1 MSRKKKKFA
10 SLEELEERKN
20 SVFAKEL
27 EVFYAK
33 GITTLAEGEIIQGKI
48 VSITGKEVLVDI
60 GYKSEGILAL
70 EEFDDPS
77 DVKVDD
83 EINVLL
89 EKKEDENGMVI
100 VSKRKA
106 DRALGWERIINNYN
120 EGDNIEGR
128 VSRKVKG
135 GLMVDIGLDAFLP
148 ASQISLRG
156 AKNIDQ
162 YLGNTYEFM
171 IVKVN
176 KPRKNIVLSRREL
189 LLKEREVNRD
199 KLLKEIEVGQVRT
212 GLVKN
217 IADFGVFIDLGGV
230 DGLLHIT
237 DMSWGRISHPS
248 EMVAIGDNIDV
259 KILGIDKE
267 SNKISLGFKQKSSS
281 PWVGIDE
288 KYPAGSKLKG
298 KVVNIVPYGAF
309 IELEK
314 GVEGLIHISEFS
326 WTRRISHPSE
336 MLAIGDM
343 VEAVVLNLDIA
354 NQKIA
359 LGIKQT
365 EADPWKGISDKYPAG
380 EKVKGKV
387 RNLTDY
393 GAFVELEEGIDG
405 LIHISDMSWTKK
417 INNPSEFLKKGQKLE
432 VIVVSVD
439 EVNHKISLGLK
450 QLTDDPWTTLVE
462 KYQIGTQV
470 EGTITKITTFG
481 IFVEIDTELE
491 GLVHVTEIALEAT
504 MKVED
509 SFKVGDM
516 VKAKV
521 IKVDNE
527 QRKIGLTMKDEP
539 YQGETKA
546 KVAAEAKV
554 EVEVEAAPEVKV
566 EAESET
572 ESTSEDKA

>member
-1 MSRKKKKFA
+1 MSRKKKKIA
-10 SLEELEERKN
+10 SLEELEQRKD
-20 SVFAKEL
+20 SVFGKAL
-27 EVFYAK
+27 DAFYAK
-33 GITTLAEGEIIQGKI
+33 GITTLAEGEIIRGK
-48 VSITGKEVLVDI
+48 VVGITGKEVLVDI

-77 DVKVDD
+77 DVNVDD

-162 YLGNTYEFM
+162 YIGNTYQFM

-248 EMVAIGDNIDV
+248 EMVAIGDNIEV

-267 SNKISLGFKQKSSS
+267 SNKISLGLKQKSSS
-281 PWVGIDE
+281 PWVGIEE

-365 EADPWKGISDKYPAG
+365 ESDPWKGISDKYPAG
-380 EKVKGKV
+380 AKVKGKV

-432 VIVVSVD
+432 VVVVSVD

-450 QLTDDPWTTLVE
+450 QLTEDPWTALVE

-470 EGTITKITTFG
+470 EGIITKITTFG

-491 GLVHVTEIALEAT
+491 GLVHVTEIALEPT
-504 MKVED
+504 LKVED
-509 SFKVGDM
+509 SFKVGDT

-527 QRKIGLTMKDEP
+527 QRKIGLTMKDE
-539 YQGETKA
+539 TTS
-546 KVAAEAKV
+546 VAAKSDSDEKEA
-554 EVEVEAAPEVKV
+554 
-566 EAESET
+566 
-572 ESTSEDKA
+572 

>member
-10 SLEELEERKN
+10 SFEELEERKD
-20 SVFAKEL
+20 SVFAKEF
-27 EVFYAK
+27 EAFYAK
-33 GITTLAEGEIIQGKI
+33 GVTTLAEGEIIQGRI
-48 VSITGKEVLVDI
+48 VGITGKEVLVDI

-77 DVKVDD
+77 EVQIDA

-106 DRALGWERIINNYN
+106 DRSLGWERIINNYN

-162 YLGNTYEFM
+162 YIGNTYEFM

-267 SNKISLGFKQKSSS
+267 SNKISLGLKQKSSS
-281 PWVGIDE
+281 PWVGIEE

-298 KVVNIVPYGAF
+298 KVVNLVPYGAF

-365 EADPWKGISDKYPAG
+365 ESDPWKGISDKYPAG
-380 EKVKGKV
+380 AKVKGKV

-432 VIVVSVD
+432 VVVVSVD

-450 QLTDDPWTTLVE
+450 QLTVDPWTSLVE
-462 KYQIGTQV
+462 KYQIDTQV

-491 GLVHVTEIALEAT
+491 GLVHVTEIVLDPS

-509 SFKVGDM
+509 CFKVGDM

-546 KVAAEAKV
+546 ETKAKV
-554 EVEVEAAPEVKV
+554 EVETKPEV
-566 EAESET
+566 EAEFE
-572 ESTSEDKA
+572 EAAEIENEEEA

>member
-10 SLEELEERKN
+10 SIEELEQRKD
-20 SVFAKEL
+20 SVFGKAL
-27 EVFYAK
+27 DAFYAK
-33 GITTLAEGEIIQGKI
+33 GITTLAEGEIIRGR
-48 VSITGKEVLVDI
+48 VVGITGKEVLVDI

-77 DVKVDD
+77 DVNVDD

-128 VSRKVKG
+128 VARKVKG

-162 YLGNTYEFM
+162 YLGNTYQFM

-199 KLLKEIEVGQVRT
+199 KLLKEIEIGQVRT

-267 SNKISLGFKQKSSS
+267 SNKISLGLKQKSSS
-281 PWVGIDE
+281 PWTGIEE

-365 EADPWKGISDKYPAG
+365 ESDPWKGISEKYPANA
-380 EKVKGKV
+380 KVKGKV

-432 VIVVSVD
+432 VVVVSVD

-450 QLTDDPWTTLVE
+450 QLTDDPWTALVQ

-470 EGTITKITTFG
+470 EGIITKITTFG

-491 GLVHVTEIALEAT
+491 GLVHVTEIALESN

-509 SFKVGDM
+509 SFKVGDK

-527 QRKIGLTMKDEP
+527 QRKIGLTMKDESV
-539 YQGETKA
+539 QGATKSD
-546 KVAAEAKV
+546 E
-554 EVEVEAAPEVKV
+554 
-566 EAESET
+566 
-572 ESTSEDKA
+572 

>member
-1 MSRKKKKFA
+1 MSRKKKQFA
-10 SLEELEERKN
+10 SIEELEQRKD

-27 EVFYAK
+27 EAFYAK
-33 GITTLAEGEIIQGKI
+33 GVTTLAEGEIIRGK
-48 VSITGKEVLVDI
+48 VVGITGKEVLVDI

-70 EEFDDPS
+70 EEFDDES
-77 DVKVDD
+77 DVKIGD

-106 DRALGWERIINNYN
+106 DRAMGWERIINNYN

-128 VSRKVKG
+128 VARKVKG

-162 YLGNTYEFM
+162 YIGNTYQFM

-189 LLKEREVNRD
+189 LLKEREVSRD
-199 KLLKEIEVGQVRT
+199 KLLKEIEIGQVRT

-267 SNKISLGFKQKSSS
+267 SNKISLGLKQKSSS
-281 PWVGIDE
+281 PWVGIEE
-288 KYPAGSKLKG
+288 KYPVGSKLKG

-354 NQKIA
+354 SQKIA

-365 EADPWKGISDKYPAG
+365 ESDPWKGISDKYPSGAR
-380 EKVKGKV
+380 VKGKV

-432 VIVVSVD
+432 VVVVSVD

-450 QLTDDPWTTLVE
+450 QLTEDPWTALVE

-470 EGTITKITTFG
+470 EGIITKITTFG

-491 GLVHVTEIALEAT
+491 GLVHITEIALEPT

-509 SFKVGDM
+509 CFKVGDT
-516 VKAKV
+516 VKARV

-527 QRKIGLTMKDEP
+527 QRKIGLTMKDEA
-539 YQGETKA
+539 TLAAA
-546 KVAAEAKV
+546 K
-554 EVEVEAAPEVKV
+554 
-566 EAESET
+566 SDSDET
-572 ESTSEDKA
+572 EA